1 MRTIILFTMVLFMSL
16 QGVMALEPVR
26 EYAVKPDE
34 FGIDYE
40 EISITTSDELTLKG
54 WLYKPREQS
63 SKAIILSHS
72 GNGNMADLIE
82 IASNFVTLGYYVIT
96 YDYRGYGES
105 SDFTINNN
113 FYMYAQFEFDLN
125 AAIDYTKRYLSR
137 ARTIHLW
144 GVGMGAGLSLA
155 VGANRN
161 EISGVIADS
170 PYSTLEGIKS
180 SIADATG
187 QNVLLP
193 LGFNRVAIE
202 PEYALKEKGQNLQKV
217 LFIVGDEDEIYT
229 TRNIRELAKLKRG
242 ATVFTVRDSN
252 YRTNFTKDKHKYFE
266 EIASFAR

>member
-1 MRTIILFTMVLFMSL
+1 MRKTLVSLIVIIFVVQTVF
-16 QGVMALEPVR
+16 ALEPVR

-40 EISITTSDELTLKG
+40 EISISTSDGLTLKG
-54 WLYKPREQS
+54 WLYKPRSQS

-72 GNGNMADLIE
+72 GQGNMADLIE
-82 IASNFVTLGYYVIT
+82 LASNFVSLDYYVIT

-105 SDFTINNN
+105 SDFNINNN

-125 AAIDYTKRYLSR
+125 AVIDYTKRYLSR
-137 ARTIHLW
+137 ARTVHLW

-170 PYSTLEGIKS
+170 PYATLDAIQA
-180 SIADATG
+180 SIASASG
-187 QNVLLP
+187 KNMLLP

-202 PEYALKEKGQNLQKV
+202 PEFALKEKGQNLQSI
-217 LFIVGDEDEIYT
+217 LFIVGTKDEIYT
-229 TRNIRELAKLKRG
+229 
-242 ATVFTVRDSN
+242 VRDVRNLSRIKKGTSL
-252 YRTNFTKDKHKYFE
+252 YTVKDGTYKTNFTVDKHKYFD
-266 EIASFAR
+266 EIKKFSR